1 MAIRDFGTSLLAN
14 VRARKDAGQ
23 AEARK
28 YARSQKNK
36 DTRTAF
42 LAPFVSAGLGAIG
55 SAINA
60 GTAQKTQDFLA
71 SSELQNNKIAV
82 NQFEKELQTS
92 IIERTEAK
100 ASDITLTD
108 YYAQGLAAKQLAQAR
123 IEEPEKYLTGN
134 DSFWKASFMKLP
146 KIQDQAKQ
154 RAERNE
160 LIYTKGNEFVAG
172 RASGRTLETLASR
185 QSTSFPRSVFQR
197 LAGTVSTVDSFND
210 AMGSLTQVKIA
221 KELYDITEDKIKLG
235 REVTAETGDIELGVQ
250 AATGLRLNDDQRK
263 VVLANI
269 AKGYK
274 TEFTHTFQIDGE
286 GTLRS
291 IQVAS
296 KVNNKGGVVGSPS
309 ITSKKLG
316 SNKKPATNSELI
328 SAIDKTNAVH
338 KNVLTLVGET
348 GYKDF
353 LREATEKGLMPKTMK
368 IEDHVNL
375 NIFAMNP
382 NNYTS
387 AENIKQELSDTESQL
402 MSAYIKASPTLL
414 KNIDNPNDPNP
425 QKTQQQLLNGL
436 TIVLSASR
444 KVSSGNSNLDAPLK
458 PIWAPKDSTWSMS
471 LNGWYSNE
479 PNADGKY
486 ELYEE

>member
-1 MAIRDFGTSLLAN
+1 MAIRDFGTSLLGN

-28 YARSQKNK
+28 YAKKQENKNIFK
-36 DTRTAF
+36 TFGLQAAKYVGGEV
-42 LAPFVSAGLGAIG
+42 LASM
-55 SAINA
+55 NA
-60 GTAQKTQDFLA
+60 GTTQKTQDFLDN
-71 SSELQNNKIAV
+71 SELQYNKIVV
-82 NQFEKELQTS
+82 NQFEKELNTAVTD
-92 IIERTEAK
+92 RTAAK
-100 ASDITLTD
+100 DKDMTLTD
-108 YYAQGLAAKQLAQAR
+108 YYAQDFADKQLANAR
-123 IEEPEKYLTGN
+123 IEAPEKYLSGN

-146 KIQDQAKQ
+146 EIQEQAKQ

-160 LIYTKGNEFVAG
+160 LIYTKGNEFVSG

-197 LAGTVSTVDSFND
+197 LANNVSTVDSFND

-235 REVTAETGDIELGVQ
+235 REVTAETGNIELGVQ

-296 KVNNKGGVVGSPS
+296 KVNNKGDVVGNPS

-316 SNKKPATNSELI
+316 SNEKPATYTEVL
-328 SAIDKTNAVH
+328 SAISKTNTVH
-338 KNVLTLVGET
+338 KNVITLVGET

-353 LREATEKGLMPKTMK
+353 LREATEKGLMPETMK
-368 IEDHVNL
+368 IEDHINL

-387 AENIKQELSDTESQL
+387 AENIRQELSDAESQL
-402 MSAYIKASPTLL
+402 MQAYIKASSTLL

-458 PIWAPKDSTWSMS
+458 PIWAPKESTWSKS

>member
-28 YARSQKNK
+28 YASSQKNK
-36 DTRTAF
+36 DTRAAF
-42 LAPFVSAGLGAIG
+42 FAPFVSAGLGAIN

-108 YYAQGLAAKQLAQAR
+108 YYAQDFADKQLAQAR

-146 KIQDQAKQ
+146 EIQEQAKQ

-160 LIYTKGNEFVAG
+160 LIYTNGNEFVAG

-185 QSTSFPRSVFQR
+185 QSTSFPRTIFQR
-197 LAGTVSTVDSFND
+197 LANNVSTVDSFND

-235 REVTAETGDIELGVQ
+235 REVTAETGNIELGVQ
-250 AATGLRLNDDQRK
+250 AVTGLRLNDDQRK
-263 VVLANI
+263 VVLDNI
-269 AKGYK
+269 TKGYK
-274 TEFTHTFQIDGE
+274 TEFSHTFQIDGE

-296 KVNNKGGVVGSPS
+296 KVNNKGDVVGNPS

-316 SNKKPATNSELI
+316 SNEKPATYTEVL
-328 SAIDKTNAVH
+328 SAIGKTNTIH

-353 LREATEKGLMPKTMK
+353 LREATEKGLMPETMK
-368 IEDHVNL
+368 IEDHINL

-387 AENIKQELSDTESQL
+387 AKNIVQELSDTESQL

-458 PIWAPKDSTWSMS
+458 PVWAPKDSTWSMS

>member
-36 DTRTAF
+36 DTRAAF
-42 LAPFVSAGLGAIG
+42 FTPFVSAGLGAIS
-55 SAINA
+55 SAMNA

-108 YYAQGLAAKQLAQAR
+108 YYAQDFADKQLAQAR

-146 KIQDQAKQ
+146 EIQEQAKQ

-160 LIYTKGNEFVAG
+160 LIYTNGNEFVAG

-185 QSTSFPRSVFQR
+185 QSTSFPRTIFQR
-197 LAGTVSTVDSFND
+197 LANNVSTVDSFND

-235 REVTAETGDIELGVQ
+235 REVTAETGNIELGVQ

-274 TEFTHTFQIDGE
+274 TEFSHTFQIDGE

-296 KVNNKGGVVGSPS
+296 QVNNKGDVVGNPS

-316 SNKKPATNSELI
+316 SNKKPATYTEVL
-328 SAIDKTNAVH
+328 SAISKTNTVH
-338 KNVLTLVGET
+338 KNVITLVGET

-353 LREATEKGLMPKTMK
+353 LREATEKGLMPETMK
-368 IEDHVNL
+368 IEDHINL

-387 AENIKQELSDTESQL
+387 AENIRQELSDAESQL
-402 MSAYIKASPTLL
+402 MQAYIKASSTLL

-458 PIWAPKDSTWSMS
+458 PIWAPKESTWSKS